1 MGIHQLAD
9 AAIRELQSITQKPG
23 ESVTQYYHR
32 LLPLWSRAGT
42 TERERV
48 KKFKTTLRPSLANY
62 MWWKEH
68 VTMREALDDA
78 RRIEEARAEINFQHP
93 QTPRGRGTGNQTQ
106 LPTNQNEGFKPQRT
120 SLKPAAANSPRAP
133 SNTPRSRKDFPP
145 VSQKPNGWPGEW
157 FDPVEY
163 PNKLTENEKVLLQ
176 RQGRC
181 WACRGSGHRASDP
194 CCPKF
199 ASRGKALNEVTAE
212 SIAEELSD
220 SENA

>member
-32 LLPLWSRAGT
+32 LLPLWGRAGI
-42 TERERV
+42 TERERT

-93 QTPRGRGTGNQTQ
+93 QTPRGRGTSNQTHT
-106 LPTNQNEGFKPQRT
+106 PTNQKA
-120 SLKPAAANSPRAP
+120 SVKPAVTNNPRAS
-133 SNTPRSRKDFPP
+133 SNNPRSRRDFPP

-157 FDPVEY
+157 FDPVEH
-163 PNKLTENEKVLLQ
+163 PSKLTENEKVSLQ

-199 ASRGKALNEVTAE
+199 VSRGKALNEITAD